1 MAEKTTP
8 EAPAFAAKYRDNPG
22 AIAKYL
28 NDALSTGDLA
38 IITKAIGDLVR
49 AQGVSS
55 FARKTGIRR
64 NNVYKM
70 LSGERNPGFGTVIN
84 VLNKGTLCAPT
95 SANRALAITSP
106 SFEAPNGRYDWLNS
120 GAYVGTLELVS
131 GVSNTIRIRFY
142 QVR

>member
-84 VLNKGTLCAPT
+84 VL
-95 SANRALAITSP
+95 RALDIQLAAKPGNPLGQKARES
-106 SFEAPNGRYDWLNS
+106 
-120 GAYVGTLELVS
+120 
-131 GVSNTIRIRFY
+131 
-142 QVR
+142 